1 MRYGAGEQNHFE
13 SQRRMAPLALEERKH
28 SGGLATATSSGLLT
42 RLGGP
47 NYLTQG
53 SATGGGGVSPRRGA
67 ADL

>member
-1 MRYGAGEQNHFE
+1 
-13 SQRRMAPLALEERKH
+13 MAPLALEERKH